1 MFQRPTLLP
10 WRTAL
15 QNALLP
21 PKLGGKL
28 DDAAER
34 QAYELL
40 DLVGLGGF
48 EHTYPRH
55 LSGGM
60 QQRVALARLL
70 MVGVDVL
77 LLDEPFAAVDQLTRE
92 RLNVELLRVHERMSA
107 TALLVTHN
115 IQEAILLADRV
126 IVMTPR
132 PGRIADVIDIPFER
146 PRAQEMVAE
155 PGFQELVL
163 RAYGGLQIGGLR
175 GAEDTRRPCMK
186 AKVLHALSPK
196 RLARRLWPPLVFL
209 AILVGLWELA
219 LAVDYVSETHPAA
232 PEGHR
237 RLVLGAH
244 QERLRLGRH
253 RGDAV
258 GVGGR
263 LLPRRGARPG
273 ARDPLGPLA
282 DHAPDARP
290 VRGRAAGHAAHRD
303 RAADHRLG
311 GVRLQLED
319 LDRGDHRVLP
329 RLRERADR
337 HPHGRRGRARDV
349 PLARAPAGGRPSCT

>member
-1 MFQRPTLLP
+1 LQRKRLQDARAGPARTRGVVLADEQQTPGTRDAERGTIAVDDAVKQFEGGVLAVYHVSFEAKPGEFVSIVGPSGCGKSTLLRLIAGLIPLSNGSISVNGLEVREPRQDVALMFQRPTLLP

-21 PKLGGKL
+21 PKLGKRQ

-40 DLVGLGGF
+40 DLVGLNGF

-92 RLNVELLRVHERMSA
+92 RLNLELLRVHERLSA

-115 IQEAILLADRV
+115 ITEAILLADRV

-132 PGRIADVIDIPFER
+132 PGRIADVIDVPFER
-146 PRAQEMVAE
+146 PREQEMVAK

-163 RAYGGLQIGGLR
+163 RAYRGLQVADIDE
-175 GAEDTRRPCMK
+175 ADTRQ
-186 AKVLHALSPK
+186 AGVH
-196 RLARRLWPPLVFL
+196 
-209 AILVGLWELA
+209 
-219 LAVDYVSETHPAA
+219 
-232 PEGHR
+232 
-237 RLVLGAH
+237 GA
-244 QERLRLGRH
+244 
-253 RGDAV
+253 
-258 GVGGR
+258 
-263 LLPRRGARPG
+263 
-273 ARDPLGPLA
+273 
-282 DHAPDARP
+282 
-290 VRGRAAGHAAHRD
+290 
-303 RAADHRLG
+303 
-311 GVRLQLED
+311 
-319 LDRGDHRVLP
+319 
-329 RLRERADR
+329 
-337 HPHGRRGRARDV
+337 
-349 PLARAPAGGRPSCT
+349 

>member
-1 MFQRPTLLP
+1 VKEGAVLGEEQHGADPSGGARGTIAVTDAVKQFEGGVLAVDHVSFKAAPGEFVSIVGPSGCGKSTLLRLIAGLIPLTGGGISVNGLAVTGPRQDVALMFQRPTLLP

-21 PKLGGKL
+21 PKLGKKL
-28 DDAAER
+28 DQAAER

-40 DLVGLGGF
+40 GLVGLSGF

-132 PGRIADVIDIPFER
+132 PGRIADVIDVPFER
-146 PRAQEMVAE
+146 PRAQEMAAE
-155 PGFQELVL
+155 REFQELVL
-163 RAYGGLQIGGLR
+163 RAYRGLKLPVS
-175 GAEDTRRPCMK
+175 AEDEDVK
-186 AKVLHALSPK
+186 A
-196 RLARRLWPPLVFL
+196 
-209 AILVGLWELA
+209 
-219 LAVDYVSETHPAA
+219 AVHD
-232 PEGHR
+232 G
-237 RLVLGAH
+237 
-244 QERLRLGRH
+244 
-253 RGDAV
+253 
-258 GVGGR
+258 
-263 LLPRRGARPG
+263 
-273 ARDPLGPLA
+273 
-282 DHAPDARP
+282 
-290 VRGRAAGHAAHRD
+290 
-303 RAADHRLG
+303 
-311 GVRLQLED
+311 
-319 LDRGDHRVLP
+319 
-329 RLRERADR
+329 
-337 HPHGRRGRARDV
+337 
-349 PLARAPAGGRPSCT
+349 

>member
-1 MFQRPTLLP
+1 LQRKRLQGTGTRTHRGGIGLAEQQQGADAPDGARGTISVTDAVKQFEGGVLAVDHVSFEAKPGEFVSIVGPSGCGKSTLLRLIAGLIPLSDGSIAVNDLEVTEPRQDVALMFQRPTLLP

-28 DDAAER
+28 DEAAER

-40 DLVGLGGF
+40 DLVGLNGF

-92 RLNVELLRVHERMSA
+92 RLNLELLRVHERLSA

-115 IQEAILLADRV
+115 ITEAILLADRV

-132 PGRIADVIDIPFER
+132 PGRVADVIDVPFPR

-163 RAYGGLQIGGLR
+163 RAYRGLQ
-175 GAEDTRRPCMK
+175 
-186 AKVLHALSPK
+186 
-196 RLARRLWPPLVFL
+196 
-209 AILVGLWELA
+209 
-219 LAVDYVSETHPAA
+219 
-232 PEGHR
+232 
-237 RLVLGAH
+237 
-244 QERLRLGRH
+244 
-253 RGDAV
+253 
-258 GVGGR
+258 
-263 LLPRRGARPG
+263 
-273 ARDPLGPLA
+273 
-282 DHAPDARP
+282 
-290 VRGRAAGHAAHRD
+290 
-303 RAADHRLG
+303 
-311 GVRLQLED
+311 
-319 LDRGDHRVLP
+319 
-329 RLRERADR
+329 
-337 HPHGRRGRARDV
+337 V
-349 PLARAPAGGRPSCT
+349 PLTDAGDIRQTSAHGA

>member
-1 MFQRPTLLP
+1 VKGGAVLSEEQHGADPPGGARGTIEVTDAVKQFEGGVLAVDHVSFKANPGEFVSIVGPSGCGKSTLLRLIAGLIPLTGGAISVNGLAVTEPRQDVALMFQRPTLLP

-21 PKLGGKL
+21 PKIAKKRGE
-28 DDAAER
+28 AAER

-40 DLVGLGGF
+40 DLVGLTGF

-132 PGRIADVIDIPFER
+132 PGRVADVIDVPFER
-146 PRAQEMVAE
+146 PRAQEMAAE
-155 PGFQELVL
+155 REFQELVL
-163 RAYGGLQIGGLR
+163 RAYRGLQLPVST
-175 GAEDTRRPCMK
+175 EDEDVK
-186 AKVLHALSPK
+186 AGVH
-196 RLARRLWPPLVFL
+196 
-209 AILVGLWELA
+209 
-219 LAVDYVSETHPAA
+219 
-232 PEGHR
+232 
-237 RLVLGAH
+237 
-244 QERLRLGRH
+244 
-253 RGDAV
+253 DA
-258 GVGGR
+258 
-263 LLPRRGARPG
+263 
-273 ARDPLGPLA
+273 
-282 DHAPDARP
+282 
-290 VRGRAAGHAAHRD
+290 
-303 RAADHRLG
+303 
-311 GVRLQLED
+311 
-319 LDRGDHRVLP
+319 
-329 RLRERADR
+329 
-337 HPHGRRGRARDV
+337 
-349 PLARAPAGGRPSCT
+349 